1 MGRPQLQRNQPQPP
15 PPHQPP
21 PPPAP
26 QVGNPNDSLSLMQLR
41 RIVTEFPKIDP
52 TSYAFTYADASTF
65 EEEVDEWFSYNDAEY
80 KRLQRAQETFERRWK
95 KFSGKPWLEETEAEQ
110 RKFIEREVNGLL
122 ATDLRRRCK
131 SLQTILH
138 VVLGVWDE
146 TAGLEGSGS
155 DPELATAKM
164 KATPPQL
171 EHMKSGITAVAMF
184 GGISLLVQ
192 VMQNAFKRLWD
203 DDFRDNKLLEEDI
216 PFIQDELDNV
226 TTIIYLIIEGI
237 RNDPVGLELSR
248 TKVLEMN
255 PSLVNYFVAITA
267 RLRWDEA
274 NELPQTRI
282 FLLFWKS
289 ILLVF
294 GGTPDINEA
303 KKATSEFKHLDVN
316 GAKLI
321 TASPLDY
328 HIFRQEITSKYPA
341 YTPPPPLLALEPDN
355 NSILP
360 PLPNRPSR
368 ANGANGII
376 QPPVNVNSSGAS
388 ILHQPVHIATPAPS
402 PPPSPPVGGKAGK
415 KQNYQTNQ
423 NFPFMYPPLD
433 STSNSA
439 GGKGS
444 AGLQE
449 LLVGR
454 KWEGSDIPKSIL
466 EAGDLFSN
474 RMRMTRAMRQ
484 LWDERER
491 FLKFERGWD
500 GQDDDIEEL
509 DLDTILSKKLSLHEA
524 KHVQPESDY
533 GPNPDVPEEVKK
545 RLDLIESFY
554 VSHDTVT
561 FFNY

>member
-1 MGRPQLQRNQPQPP
+1 MR
-15 PPHQPP
+15 
-21 PPPAP
+21 
-26 QVGNPNDSLSLMQLR
+26 LR
-41 RIVTEFPKIDP
+41 R
-52 TSYAFTYADASTF
+52 
-65 EEEVDEWFSYNDAEY
+65 
-80 KRLQRAQETFERRWK
+80 AQITFERRWK
-95 KFSGKPWLEETEAEQ
+95 KFSGKPWLEVTDDQ
-110 RKFIEREVNGLL
+110 RRNLIEREVGGLL

-138 VVLGVWDE
+138 IVLGVWDE
-146 TAGLEGSGS
+146 TAGVESDVSESEGIVGR
-155 DPELATAKM
+155 M
-164 KATPPQL
+164 KATPSQL
-171 EHMKSGITAVAMF
+171 EHMQAGILAVAAY
-184 GGISLLVQ
+184 GGIGSLVQ

-203 DDFRDNKLLEEDI
+203 DDFRETKLLEEDI

-237 RNDPVGLELSR
+237 RNDPVGLKSAR
-248 TKVLEMN
+248 TKILELD
-255 PSLVNYFVAITA
+255 PGLVNYLVSITA

-294 GGTPDINEA
+294 GGTPEIDAA
-303 KKATSEFKHLDVN
+303 KKATSEFKHLDVD

-360 PLPNRPSR
+360 PLPNKPSR

-491 FLKFERGWD
+491 FLKYERGWE
-500 GQDDDIEEL
+500 GQDDDVEEL
-509 DLDTILSKKLSLHEA
+509 DLDTILSKKLSLLE
-524 KHVQPESDY
+524 KNSVQPESDY
-533 GPNPDVPEEVKK
+533 GPNPDVPDEVKAK
-545 RLDLIESFY
+545 LDLIESFY
-554 VSHDTVT
+554 VSHQFVVSFD
-561 FFNY
+561 Y